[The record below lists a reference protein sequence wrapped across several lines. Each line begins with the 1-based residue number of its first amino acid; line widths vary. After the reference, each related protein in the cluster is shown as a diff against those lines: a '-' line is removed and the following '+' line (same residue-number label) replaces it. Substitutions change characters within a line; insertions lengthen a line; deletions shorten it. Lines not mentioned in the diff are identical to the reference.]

1 MSDNGVVKKDE
12 PVIGSRFVPLGVMLP
27 EQKPE
32 EIKEVE
38 TSSNGHLVFF
48 ALIILAAIWFI
59 ATGWEFFR

>member
-1 MSDNGVVKKDE
+1 MIDNDVVKKDE
-12 PVIGSRFVPLGVMLP
+12 PVIGSKFYPMGFMVPV
-27 EQKPE
+27 EQPE
-32 EIKEVE
+32 EVKEVE